1 MSIKYQ
7 IDRQLP
13 QRSKLKFM
21 FMNTQEDE
29 SGIKYAK
36 DVYVTQLPF
45 YENIS
50 ISESRKS
57 NWSPY
62 PNIQDT
68 DALEEYSGAEHRTF
82 RLEFDINLQH
92 LLQEQ
97 STGEENVKNKIF
109 TTIFS
114 KETINQ
120 ESFERTPL
128 LPSLIE
134 NTIPYS
140 KELQNKYILNS
151 NQDRIDSIFTHVSR
165 ETKVIKN
172 ILGLYLKPQYF
183 KPRSKINSGKRFK
196 DVTGK
201 AYSIKQTPTPTSP
214 LPETPKAEEQSLSEK
229 IKQLFKNIG
238 NNLVDSGKGL
248 AKSVGGI
255 FSDLGGIIIKGR
267 PDQSSRI
274 LSIIQASA
282 YPLIKSKLPELFE
295 NTNAIE
301 SNWPIFSPSESKNR
315 APTLND
321 YTELL
326 ETHLLTH
333 KNPDNPTISEII
345 FGDAESNKEVI
356 KVLDKIVFL
365 INLLRVSVSKT
376 SPSKTGEIQIDG
388 TAPLVILNH
397 GILYQNVPCFVNS
410 YQFVINKN
418 SSYDVDTL
426 LPYTVTITLDMFES
440 KKTAEESFFS
450 KMSGQNTERRDIKN
464 IGWESVINKPYSF
477 DLTKDEVVF

>member
-21 FMNTQEDE
+21 FINTQEDE

-57 NWSPY
+57 NWVPFAS
-62 PNIQDT
+62 IQDT
-68 DALEEYSGAEHRTF
+68 DSKEEYAGAEHRTF

-128 LPSLIE
+128 LPNLIE
-134 NTIPYS
+134 STIPYS

-151 NQDRIDSIFTHVSR
+151 NQDYEDTINSQVNRK
-165 ETKVIKN
+165 TKVIKN

-183 KPRSKINSGKRFK
+183 KPRSKIDSGKHFIT

-201 AYSIKQTPTPTSP
+201 AYSIKQTPTPTPP
-214 LPETPKAEEQSLSEK
+214 LPETPKAEEPSFFEQVKQKLS
-229 IKQLFKNIG
+229 NIG
-238 NNLVDSGKGL
+238 DGFINLG
-248 AKSVGGI
+248 KSVGGI
-255 FSDLGGIIIKGR
+255 FTDLGGIIIKGR
-267 PDQSSRI
+267 PDQSSKI
-274 LSIIQASA
+274 LAIIQASA
-282 YPLIKSKLPELFE
+282 SPLIKSKLAELFE
-295 NTNAIE
+295 NTNAME
-301 SNWPIFSPSESKNR
+301 SNWPIFSPSVSTKR

-326 ETHLLTH
+326 ETNLLTH
-333 KNPDNPTISEII
+333 RNLDNYVYPLEEILSPAA
-345 FGDAESNKEVI
+345 DSNGEVI

-376 SPSKTGEIQIDG
+376 SPSGELEAVG

-426 LPYTVTITLDMFES
+426 LPFTITITLDMFES

-450 KMSGQNTERRDIKN
+450 KMSGENTERRDIKN

-477 DLTKDEVVF
+477 DLTKDEVIF